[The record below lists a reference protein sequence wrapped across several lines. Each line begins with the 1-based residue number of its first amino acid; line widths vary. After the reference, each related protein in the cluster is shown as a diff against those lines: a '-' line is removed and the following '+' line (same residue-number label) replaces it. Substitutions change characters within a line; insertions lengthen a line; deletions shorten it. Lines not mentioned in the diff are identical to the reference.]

1 LGSDPDVFKSWA
13 ETWDEDLNL
22 IVPNDMQIVDEV
34 DHAEMGRLI
43 REIYT
48 GGEPFA
54 DNLGAGIRV
63 SIFYYVPRLVVTVS
77 LVLQ

>member
-1 LGSDPDVFKSWA
+1 
-13 ETWDEDLNL
+13 
-22 IVPNDMQIVDEV
+22 MQIVDDV

-54 DNLGAGIRV
+54 DNLGAGVRV
-63 SIFYYVPRLVVTVS
+63 CTFFYVPQLVVTVS
-77 LVLQ
+77 LVL